1 MKSLSEIETISKRA
15 SRAAGYSWG
24 ICEEVG
30 KNVRLLEMFGLPGI
44 KNLNDYFDKKKEQ
57 KFENLRLINV
67 ENKSTKLQFCPIISG
82 TSFLD
87 QVKSLDSLN
96 EIKFEGIAYPL
107 LFLPFV
113 SRASEVIGKRLFL
126 KLDNNEFLL
135 NFNNNICSNFLNN
148 KIIKAANFATIR
160 FLENI
165 DSFNEKEWNQ
175 LYKLS
180 EETFVEESDSL
191 KDTAA
196 GAGLIDND

>member
-1 MKSLSEIETISKRA
+1 MTIS
-15 SRAAGYSWG
+15 
-24 ICEEVG
+24 I
-30 KNVRLLEMFGLPGI
+30 
-44 KNLNDYFDKKKEQ
+44 KKKEQ

-87 QVKSLDSLN
+87 QVKSLDNLN

>member
-87 QVKSLDSLN
+87 QVKSLDSSN

-113 SRASEVIGKRLFL
+113 SRASEVICKRLFL

>member
-1 MKSLSEIETISKRA
+1 MKSLSEIETVSKRA

-30 KNVRLLEMFGLPGI
+30 KNIRLLEMFGLPGI
-44 KNLNDYFDKKKEQ
+44 KNLNDYLDKKKEQ